1 MPLTAHDSTPEHQLL
16 HRATTHALAY
26 LDGLPH
32 RPVGPTITPAALRG
46 RLIRAVP
53 DHPTNAVEV
62 LNQLVSDLDGALM
75 NSTGGRFFGWVIGG
89 VLPVALAADWLTSA
103 WDQNAASSASSPAAA
118 VVEEICGTWLK
129 ELLGLPDTV
138 SFAFVTGCQMAHT
151 TALAA
156 ARHRL
161 LRERGWDVERHG
173 LSGAPAVRVLV
184 SQHRH
189 ESLLRSV
196 RLLGIGTDAVESLP
210 VDELGR
216 LRLDALAAA
225 LDHSS
230 RAPTVVCLQ
239 AGDLNTGAF
248 DAFEPACALARSAHA
263 WVHVDGAFG
272 LWVATSD
279 RYRHLVAGLD
289 RADSWATDGHKWL
302 NLPFDSGFVFV
313 ADPAAHSA
321 VFSQPTSYAVPIEGV
336 RDPKDWNPEWSRRA
350 RAFTVYAA
358 IRSLGRSGI
367 ADIVDRCSTLTATLV
382 HRLEALPGVEVLAQ
396 PTINQGLI
404 RFLDAEGRHDRR
416 TDQVIAAIQG
426 SGIVWCGGTTW
437 RGMRAMRISVCNWR
451 TTEDVLEQTVTL
463 VQKILGESS
472 SLERVGAS

>member
-1 MPLTAHDSTPEHQLL
+1 MHLSVHDATRELL
-16 HRATTHALAY
+16 DHASTHALAY

-32 RPVGPTITPAALRG
+32 RPVGPTVAPATLRR
-46 RLIRAVP
+46 RLTRAVP
-53 DHPTNAVEV
+53 DHPTDAVEV
-62 LNQLVSDLDGALM
+62 LDQLVAELDGALM
-75 NSTGGRFFGWVIGG
+75 HSTGGRFFGWVIGG
-89 VLPVALAADWLTSA
+89 VLPLALAADWLTST
-103 WDQNAASSASSPAAA
+103 WDQNSASSASSPAAA
-118 VVEEICGTWLK
+118 VVEEICGNWLK
-129 ELLGLPDTV
+129 ELLGLPATV

-161 LRERGWDVERHG
+161 LRDRGWDVESHG

-225 LDHSS
+225 LDRSS
-230 RAPTVVCLQ
+230 RSPTVVCLQ

-279 RYRHLVAGLD
+279 RYRHLVAGVE

-367 ADIVDRCSTLTATLV
+367 AEIVDRCSMLTATLV
-382 HRLEALPGVEVLAQ
+382 HRLEALPGVEVLAR
-396 PTINQGLI
+396 PTINQGLV
-404 RFLDAEGRHDRR
+404 RFLDAEGRHDWR
-416 TDQVIAAIQG
+416 TDQVIASIQS
-426 SGIVWCGGTTW
+426 SGVAWCGG
-437 RGMRAMRISVCNWR
+437 
-451 TTEDVLEQTVTL
+451 
-463 VQKILGESS
+463 
-472 SLERVGAS
+472 

>member
-1 MPLTAHDSTPEHQLL
+1 MPRTAPDPMPERELL
-16 HRATTHALAY
+16 HRASAHALAY

-32 RPVGPTITPAALRG
+32 RPVGPTMTPPALRQ
-46 RLIRAVP
+46 RLMQSVP
-53 DHPTNAVEV
+53 EHPSDAVEV
-62 LNQLVSDLDGALM
+62 LDQLVSDLDGALM

-118 VVEEICGTWLK
+118 VVEEICGSWLK
-129 ELLGLPDTV
+129 DLLGLPATV

-161 LRERGWDVERHG
+161 LQDRGWNVEAQG

-184 SQHRH
+184 SERRH
-189 ESLLRSV
+189 ESILRSV
-196 RLLGIGTDAVESLP
+196 RLLGIGTDSVESLP
-210 VDELGR
+210 VDERGR
-216 LRLDALAAA
+216 VQLDALAAA
-225 LDHSS
+225 LGRSP
-230 RAPTVVCLQ
+230 RPATVVCLQ

-248 DAFEPACALARSAHA
+248 DAFEPACALARAAHA

-272 LWVATSD
+272 LWAATSD
-279 RYRHLVAGLD
+279 RYRHLVAGVE

-302 NLPFDSGFVFV
+302 NLPFDNGFVFV

-321 VFSQPTSYAVPIEGV
+321 VFSQPTSYAVPVEGV
-336 RDPKDWNPEWSRRA
+336 RDPKDWNPEWSRRG

-367 ADIVDRCSTLTATLV
+367 AEIVDRCCTLATRLV
-382 HRLEALPGVEVLAQ
+382 DGLEALPGVEVLAR
-396 PTINQGLI
+396 PTINQGLV
-404 RFLDAEGRHDRR
+404 RFLDAEGRHDQR
-416 TDQVIAAIQG
+416 TDQVIAAIQS
-426 SGIVWCGGTTW
+426 SGVAWCGGTSW
-437 RGMRAMRISVCNWR
+437 HGVRAMRLSVCNWR
-451 TTEDVLEQTVTL
+451 TTEESLEHTVAL
-463 VQKILGESS
+463 VRKILGESVPR
-472 SLERVGAS
+472 ERAGAS